1 MLFAT
6 FSARALRRA
15 LWRALCVHCACTVK
29 THAFGMCV
37 CMHAYMYV
45 CVYVC
50 MYVCMYVCLYVCMYV
65 CLHVCMYEYMYVL
78 SENVLN

>member
-1 MLFAT
+1 MLFTT

-45 CVYVC
+45 C
-50 MYVCMYVCLYVCMYV
+50 MYVRRYVCLSVCMYVCMYV

-78 SENVLN
+78 SENALN

>member
-1 MLFAT
+1 MLFTT

-15 LWRALCVHCACTVK
+15 LWRALCVQDVK

-45 CVYVC
+45 C
-50 MYVCMYVCLYVCMYV
+50 MYVCTYVGMSVCLSVCLYVCMYV
-65 CLHVCMYEYMYVL
+65 CLFACMHV
-78 SENVLN
+78 